1 MAWAEAWASL
11 AGAASCAQR
20 SSLGGSGP
28 GRKGG
33 GAAEAQPRGVDRQGI
48 GAVEAALDDLAPNR
62 HPRSW
67 ES

>member
-20 SSLGGSGP
+20 SSLRP

-33 GAAEAQPRGVDRQGI
+33 GAAEAQPRGVDRQGT
-48 GAVEAALDDLAPNR
+48 GAVDAALDDLAPNINR
-62 HPRSW
+62 HDGSSW